1 VPKKSQAGHES
12 DVMTSDKTERFA
24 RDVVRG
30 LSGTPKTLD
39 CKYLYDERG
48 SELFEDICRQPEY
61 YLTRTESEILE
72 RHAHRIAERVG
83 PVDILEL
90 GSGGSQK
97 TQHLLQA
104 FTERH
109 DEVRYVP
116 VDISP
121 SALVSSKED
130 IESSLPDVTVTP
142 VEGSYDDALRI
153 ASDLGSGTT
162 GTMVVF
168 LGSTL
173 GNFSGPEFDTFW
185 SSWARQL
192 DPGDNFLLGV
202 DLHKDKDTLE
212 AAYNDAAGVTAQF
225 TRNLFTRMNRELGS
239 SVDLDAVE
247 HVARYARE
255 RRQIEIFARVT
266 RPQEIEVPSLG
277 ERVPVDAGEMIQIEI
292 SRKFEL
298 PGLRSQLDA
307 RGFSTAET
315 YTDEQELFADL
326 LLERSLRAA

>member
-1 VPKKSQAGHES
+1 MPTH
-12 DVMTSDKTERFA
+12 DTERFA

-30 LSGTPKTLD
+30 LSSTPKTLD

-61 YLTRTESEILE
+61 YLTRTESKILE
-72 RHAHRIAERVG
+72 RHAHEIAQRVG

-97 TQHLLQA
+97 TQHILQA
-104 FTERH
+104 FTEQH

-121 SALVSSKED
+121 SALASSKED
-130 IESSLPDVTVTP
+130 IESALPDVTVTP
-142 VEGSYDDALRI
+142 VEGTYDDALRI
-153 ASDLGSGTT
+153 ASDLGSPTNGK
-162 GTMVVF
+162 MVVF

-173 GNFSGPEFDTFW
+173 GNFTSPEFDAFW
-185 SSWARQL
+185 SSWARQM
-192 DPGDNFLLGV
+192 DSGDNFLLGV
-202 DLHKDKDTLE
+202 DLHKDTGTLE
-212 AAYNDAAGVTAQF
+212 AAYNDAAGVTADF
-225 TRNLFTRMNRELGS
+225 TCNLFTRINRELGAS
-239 SVDLDAVE
+239 IDVDSVE
-247 HVARYARE
+247 HVARYSEE

-266 RPQEIEVPSLG
+266 RPQQIEVPALG

-298 PGLRSQLDA
+298 PALRNQLDT

-315 YTDEQELFADL
+315 FTDEQELFADL
-326 LLERSLRAA
+326 LLERSRSAA